1 MTAAFLAGC
10 AEAPKHYPSRP
21 TPKKPPVVQPTLPPM
36 PPPAQRAN
44 VRPSTKD
51 AVTPQRQASM
61 KLVEKGKAL
70 IDRRDPEQAAS
81 VLMNAVNVDPSNGV
95 AYYYLAVA
103 NEEMGQHD
111 VAMGLCDKAEA
122 LLGAVDSWLV
132 RINQLRG
139 GIDEP
144 QKQRMIQSPIDA
156 AF

>member
-1 MTAAFLAGC
+1 MAQ
-10 AEAPKHYPSRP
+10 PK
-21 TPKKPPVVQPTLPPM
+21 LPPS
-36 PPPAQRAN
+36 PAPAQRAN

-61 KLVEKGKAL
+61 KLVAKGKEL
-70 IDRRDPEQAAS
+70 LDRRDPEQAAN

-122 LLGAVDSWLV
+122 LLGADDAWLV

-144 QKQRMIQSPIDA
+144 AKQRMIQSPIDA

>member
-1 MTAAFLAGC
+1 
-10 AEAPKHYPSRP
+10 
-21 TPKKPPVVQPTLPPM
+21 
-36 PPPAQRAN
+36 
-44 VRPSTKD
+44 
-51 AVTPQRQASM
+51 M

-81 VLMNAVNVDPSNGV
+81 VLMNAVNVDPGNGV

-122 LLGAVDSWLV
+122 LLGADDSWLV

>member
-1 MTAAFLAGC
+1 M
-10 AEAPKHYPSRP
+10 
-21 TPKKPPVVQPTLPPM
+21 VQPTLPPT

-51 AVTPQRQASM
+51 VVTPQRQASM

-81 VLMNAVNVDPSNGV
+81 VLMNAVNVDPGNGV

-122 LLGAVDSWLV
+122 LLGADDSWLV